1 MTSARRAVGAS
12 APPGDTFARVTRDEW
27 QRQLAA
33 LKQER
38 DAVFERVAWW
48 ENHRAGALVPIA
60 VGAFGAGYGIGYG
73 AHLAFGAP
81 YQLGYL
87 AGVAGMFLAGRAV
100 ERVTSPAQLTLLDQ
114 RVARAEKALRDA

>member
-1 MTSARRAVGAS
+1 M
-12 APPGDTFARVTRDEW
+12 TRDEL
-27 QRQLAA
+27 QRRVDA

-38 DAVFERVAWW
+38 DAVFARVSWW
-48 ENHRAGALVPIA
+48 ENHRAGALVPLA
-60 VGAFGAGYGIGYG
+60 VGAFGAGYGVGYG

-87 AGVAGMFLAGRAV
+87 GGVAGMFLAGRLV
-100 ERVTSPAQLTLLDQ
+100 ERFTNPSQLPLLDQ

>member
-1 MTSARRAVGAS
+1 M
-12 APPGDTFARVTRDEW
+12 TRDEW
-27 QRQLAA
+27 QLRLDA

-38 DAVFERVAWW
+38 DAVFARVSWW
-48 ENHRAGALVPIA
+48 ENHRAGALVPLA
-60 VGAFGAGYGIGYG
+60 VGTFAVGYGVGYG

-87 AGVAGMFLAGRAV
+87 AGVAGMFVAGRVV
-100 ERVTSPAQLTLLDQ
+100 ERVTNPAQLPLLDQ

>member
-1 MTSARRAVGAS
+1 M
-12 APPGDTFARVTRDEW
+12 TRDEW

-38 DAVFERVAWW
+38 DAAFERVAWW
-48 ENHRAGALVPIA
+48 ENHRAGALVPLA

-87 AGVAGMFLAGRAV
+87 AGVAGMFVAGRV
-100 ERVTSPAQLTLLDQ
+100 VDRVTSPAQLALLDQ